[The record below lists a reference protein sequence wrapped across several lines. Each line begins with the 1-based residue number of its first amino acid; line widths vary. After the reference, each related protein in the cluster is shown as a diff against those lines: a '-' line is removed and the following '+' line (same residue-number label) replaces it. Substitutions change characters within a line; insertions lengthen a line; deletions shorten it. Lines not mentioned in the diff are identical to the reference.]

1 MQSFLNS
8 RYLVKSLNVEQSNE
22 GPGTPYQGYRESCVG
37 SAPFSEFLDLAVIQS
52 ICDLSWEAAAF
63 LQRALNVDIRD
74 RRAGSR

>member
-1 MQSFLNS
+1 M
-8 RYLVKSLNVEQSNE
+8 K
-22 GPGTPYQGYRESCVG
+22 GPAHLTKQCFRVSSAS

-74 RRAGSR
+74 RRVG